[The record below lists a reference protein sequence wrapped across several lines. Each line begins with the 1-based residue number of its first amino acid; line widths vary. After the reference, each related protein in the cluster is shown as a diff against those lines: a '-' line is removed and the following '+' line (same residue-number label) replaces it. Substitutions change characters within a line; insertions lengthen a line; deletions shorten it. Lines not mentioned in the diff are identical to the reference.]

1 MRKIVIVL
9 FLCVVVF
16 VSDLRAQQIQIE
28 ERFES
33 AYKEI
38 VAMLEDKKPLS
49 VKKSVFLAEW
59 AYLDGI

>member
-1 MRKIVIVL
+1 MRKYIIVL

-16 VSDLRAQQIQIE
+16 VSDLRAQQIQVQ

-38 VAMLEDKKPLS
+38 VAMLEDKKALS
-49 VKKSVFLAEW
+49 
-59 AYLDGI
+59 I